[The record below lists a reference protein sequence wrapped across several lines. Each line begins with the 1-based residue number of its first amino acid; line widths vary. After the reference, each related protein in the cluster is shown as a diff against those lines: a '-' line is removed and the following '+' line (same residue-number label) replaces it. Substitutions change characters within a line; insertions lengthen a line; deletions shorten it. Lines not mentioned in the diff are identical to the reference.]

1 MDSTLV
7 NQTATFE
14 SGDLNQTNAA
24 RFSLVEQL
32 ILLPAFLGLSFGT
45 VFGNALVIA
54 TLVLVRRLRE
64 PCNLLLVSL
73 AVSDLLVGLTVVPFE
88 GLVYLDLNSP
98 LEHALPITNQLMCIS
113 KFLDILLGMASI
125 LNLTAISLDRYLL
138 ITMPFA
144 YPRFRQVPQLSVA
157 IAILWA
163 FSVLVGSA
171 NFAWTLQIEQIEFDL
186 CWRSDDISY
195 LLLLF
200 AVFSSPLLL
209 MFALWT
215 RIAIIA
221 GRKAERITSSPVIT
235 RKVHTV
241 GRETDVNDKEKAR
254 SELRGSQHNSTV
266 GASFG
271 IPGAANNQCDQLD
284 RDKSKLALLDLR
296 VAHVDR
302 ESDHINGYN
311 KRSSDHYHNAQS
323 TRPQPVKTNSQSA
336 NNRVSKQ
343 PGNASGGPERN
354 KKKENRALITVAFI
368 IGCDPEF
375 QFHISLFIKTTF
387 ASA

>member
-1 MDSTLV
+1 M
-7 NQTATFE
+7 
-14 SGDLNQTNAA
+14 
-24 RFSLVEQL
+24 
-32 ILLPAFLGLSFGT
+32 
-45 VFGNALVIA
+45 
-54 TLVLVRRLRE
+54 
-64 PCNLLLVSL
+64 
-73 AVSDLLVGLTVVPFE
+73 VPFE

-98 LEHALPITNQLMCIS
+98 LERALPITTQLMCIS

-157 IAILWA
+157 IAVLWA

-221 GRKAERITSSPVIT
+221 GRKADRITSSPVNT
-235 RKVHTV
+235 RKVYTA
-241 GRETDVNDKEKAR
+241 GRETDVSDKEKAR
-254 SELRGSQHNSTV
+254 SEVCGSKQNTSTTI
-266 GASFG
+266 GASSG
-271 IPGAANNQCDQLD
+271 NSGAANNQCEQLD
-284 RDKSKLALLDLR
+284 RDKSKLPLLDLR
-296 VAHVDR
+296 VAHVDCK
-302 ESDHINGYN
+302 SDHINGYH
-311 KRSSDHYHNAQS
+311 KRLTEPYDDTQS
-323 TRPQPVKTNSQSA
+323 TRPQQTNDH
-336 NNRVSKQ
+336 SKQ
-343 PGNASGGPERN
+343 PRNASGGHERN
-354 KKKENRALITVAFI
+354 KKTENRALITVAFI

-375 QFHISLFIKTTF
+375 QFHIILLSLSRLLLPVPEAKQLE
-387 ASA
+387 